1 MANVLRGGFHPIDG
15 IRFKPQIFTV
25 ASGYAPAN
33 SNIGL
38 ARGEVVVLTTAGTI
52 EICEAGDAD
61 LILGVVTS
69 VKFRGSDGSPVYGG
83 VLPTGHTYSGAANVS
98 NPLAPVIEVCVD
110 PDMQFFACVVTGTT
124 NALAYA
130 GVGANMDLSAT
141 SATSTSSV
149 YRESLRT
156 LDGTFVAATAQFRID
171 DIVRGAWNDV
181 TSASYQ
187 VKCSINEGFHSLY
200 SPAGI

>member
-1 MANVLRGGFHPIDG
+1 MANTFRGGFHPIDG

-25 ASGYAPAN
+25 ASAYAPAN
-33 SNIGL
+33 SNIGI
-38 ARGEVVVLTTAGTI
+38 ARGEVVVLKTTGTI

-83 VLPTGHTYSGAANVS
+83 VLPTGHTYSGEANVA
-98 NPLAPVIEVCVD
+98 NPNAPIIEVCVD
-110 PDMQFFACVVTGTT
+110 PDMQYYACVAAGTT
-124 NALAYA
+124 SALAYA
-130 GVGANMDLSAT
+130 GIGANMDLSAT

-156 LDGTFVAATAQFRID
+156 LDGTFVAGIAQFRID
-171 DIVRGAWNDV
+171 DIIRSAGNDV
-181 TSASYQ
+181 TSANYM
-187 VKCSINEGFHSLY
+187 VKCSINEGFHSFF
-200 SPAGI
+200 STAGI